1 MIISGQENCNQ
12 KGGAHLELHSQIK
25 KYRTEMNLSQEELA
39 EKIYVTRQSISNWE
53 NNKNYPDI
61 RSLLLLSSL
70 FNVSLDQLIK
80 GDIKIMKEEINRN
93 ELDKFNRDG
102 AIFTILLI
110 LTAISIVPLTIFLGY
125 YGLLIAAVLWGISMF
140 YAFRIEKYK
149 KAHDIQTF
157 KEILSFT
164 EGKRLDEIEKA
175 KEVGKRPYQQIVLVL
190 VWVVIAFIICMFFL
204 WLLRSFI

>member
-110 LTAISIVPLTIFLGY
+110 LTAVSIVPLTIFLGY

-175 KEVGKRPYQQIVLVL
+175 KEVGKRPYQKIVLVL

>member
-102 AIFTILLI
+102 VIFTILLI
-110 LTAISIVPLTIFLGY
+110 LTAVSIVPLTIFLGY

>member
-175 KEVGKRPYQQIVLVL
+175 KEVGKRPYQKIVLVL

>member
-110 LTAISIVPLTIFLGY
+110 LTAVSIVPLTIFLGY

-175 KEVGKRPYQQIVLVL
+175 KEVGKRPYQKIVLVS

>member
-110 LTAISIVPLTIFLGY
+110 LTAVSIVPLTIFLGY
-125 YGLLIAAVLWGISMF
+125 FGLLIAAVLWGISMF